1 MIDIEDHATGSEGLP
16 SPEESIRDDMS
27 FNSEGS
33 GTEQGVVANMDE
45 SDDVGEE
52 ENAFYDK
59 EEENDVE
66 DEKQVVDEVD
76 TAKDEEE

>member
-1 MIDIEDHATGSEGLP
+1 M
-16 SPEESIRDDMS
+16 DDS
-27 FNSEGS
+27 
-33 GTEQGVVANMDE
+33 A
-45 SDDVGEE
+45 DVGEE